1 MHFTAVAASVQGP
14 PVETAGAANRMF
26 ELIAARYTMARERE
40 IHARMAPGTTPPS
53 APAADATLEDM
64 LF

>member
-1 MHFTAVAASVQGP
+1 
-14 PVETAGAANRMF
+14 MF

-40 IHARMAPGTTPPS
+40 IHARIAPGSAPPP
-53 APAADATLEDM
+53 PAADAALEDM